1 MLNKIISTFCALCV
15 SVVVIAD
22 PIDVEK
28 AKQLAAQFMNGQQP
42 QPQLVKKALR
52 KQTDRRRL
60 PQKYQTTAPYYIFS
74 RGENQGFVVVSG
86 DDALP
91 EVLGYTES
99 GNYDEDNMPEFLK
112 WYLEYYGSMI
122 EDAQANK
129 LPRRAPEVTAD
140 ARVDIAPL
148 ITTHWDQGAPYN
160 NLCPDRKDGGGKC
173 LTGCVATAAAQVL
186 YYWHK
191 DLTDVTLAATSSYT
205 YGDQAKATRAFPK
218 GTQLKW
224 DLMRTKYGTEPEE
237 YRTAVATLMAVVGG
251 GAGLTYGSSTSGYP
265 ENCINVFKNIFGM
278 NGGTHKYKDQGGND
292 IVSDANWATQLYNE
306 LMKKAPILYAGC
318 REYKDNNGNTQAEG
332 HAIVIDGYQ
341 ANTGL
346 FHFNLGWGGQ
356 SDGYFT
362 VARSQSPSWG
372 FNDSWQ
378 EYVIGVS
385 PRTPNLKAEF
395 VVRPKVYY
403 NRTNTF
409 TIEVVNNGTLDY
421 SGLYLFANTTGKKP
435 ANLSE
440 AKDKNLE
447 TVVSNKGTAVRLKLQ
462 AKPTTATKWYFFV
475 TDKNLNVLA
484 QYEVNTETPQ
494 NDLWLKQLTLLGSSD
509 VETHNGETYQV
520 VYNNRTEVD
529 VEIEDRS
536 LIGYEGSPRM
546 AIYESTDD
554 GKTFNYIGYKYGKLT
569 IEPKGTGTVSIT
581 ISSTSNCPISEGN
594 LYRGVMIDTIPAL
607 RLDDILHK
615 PSEEAAT
622 VRFVLRDGDLDAVD
636 MVDGCLKL
644 QGKWDATKFV
654 TLTKK
659 TAYKGATSYDL
670 TDVSNIGYIPVLESN
685 PNAVYYVSDDS
696 EATGLNI
703 IKNGMCKQLV
713 LRPGYDFVPK
723 ADFEAAHATMTI
735 DMPACRWGL
744 ITVPC
749 NLTVPDGIYAREVES
764 HTTSGIS
771 NRTKD
776 VRELEAGHTYLMMTS
791 STKRQTLQSSDAAVM
806 LKIVAK
812 AVANV
817 DTAFVGTFVATQT
830 PQGAMLVNDADQQF
844 FSVVNEGTAV
854 EAFRGYFYDAKVTK
868 EFRAYS
874 SIATDPTYLN
884 MAKTI
889 QAAYQ
894 ALDEHRYY
902 ANQDS
907 TKALCAKIDSAEI
920 VFTERTA
927 TVTEVRARMKE
938 LETMTQNYID
948 GAPNPYEWLDYTS
961 KIVNPSFESGKN
973 GWTTDGVVKKNTD
986 LTLMSVG
993 GEGTA
998 FLYNCKA
1005 DSTSSTLSQ
1014 VVMDLP
1020 KGCYRLTAKVGSTEG
1035 HEITLFAGDTTVTV
1049 KASPLGVHYLV
1060 EARIDDIFVES
1071 GELEIGVK
1079 EGFFYKADDFH
1090 LTLTAYAATG
1100 IPEDVNGDGA
1110 VDTQDVLKIFEF
1122 IQKATGEDTVPVED
1136 VNHDGSVDTQDVLKV
1151 YEYIQTH

>member
-385 PRTPNLKAEF
+385 PR
-395 VVRPKVYY
+395 R
-403 NRTNTF
+403 
-409 TIEVVNNGTLDY
+409 
-421 SGLYLFANTTGKKP
+421 
-435 ANLSE
+435 
-440 AKDKNLE
+440 
-447 TVVSNKGTAVRLKLQ
+447 
-462 AKPTTATKWYFFV
+462 
-475 TDKNLNVLA
+475 
-484 QYEVNTETPQ
+484 
-494 NDLWLKQLTLLGSSD
+494 
-509 VETHNGETYQV
+509 
-520 VYNNRTEVD
+520 
-529 VEIEDRS
+529 
-536 LIGYEGSPRM
+536 
-546 AIYESTDD
+546 
-554 GKTFNYIGYKYGKLT
+554 
-569 IEPKGTGTVSIT
+569 
-581 ISSTSNCPISEGN
+581 
-594 LYRGVMIDTIPAL
+594 
-607 RLDDILHK
+607 
-615 PSEEAAT
+615 
-622 VRFVLRDGDLDAVD
+622 
-636 MVDGCLKL
+636 
-644 QGKWDATKFV
+644 
-654 TLTKK
+654 
-659 TAYKGATSYDL
+659 
-670 TDVSNIGYIPVLESN
+670 
-685 PNAVYYVSDDS
+685 
-696 EATGLNI
+696 
-703 IKNGMCKQLV
+703 
-713 LRPGYDFVPK
+713 
-723 ADFEAAHATMTI
+723 
-735 DMPACRWGL
+735 
-744 ITVPC
+744 
-749 NLTVPDGIYAREVES
+749 
-764 HTTSGIS
+764 
-771 NRTKD
+771 
-776 VRELEAGHTYLMMTS
+776 
-791 STKRQTLQSSDAAVM
+791 
-806 LKIVAK
+806 
-812 AVANV
+812 
-817 DTAFVGTFVATQT
+817 
-830 PQGAMLVNDADQQF
+830 
-844 FSVVNEGTAV
+844 
-854 EAFRGYFYDAKVTK
+854 
-868 EFRAYS
+868 
-874 SIATDPTYLN
+874 
-884 MAKTI
+884 
-889 QAAYQ
+889 
-894 ALDEHRYY
+894 
-902 ANQDS
+902 
-907 TKALCAKIDSAEI
+907 
-920 VFTERTA
+920 
-927 TVTEVRARMKE
+927 
-938 LETMTQNYID
+938 
-948 GAPNPYEWLDYTS
+948 
-961 KIVNPSFESGKN
+961 
-973 GWTTDGVVKKNTD
+973 
-986 LTLMSVG
+986 
-993 GEGTA
+993 
-998 FLYNCKA
+998 
-1005 DSTSSTLSQ
+1005 
-1014 VVMDLP
+1014 
-1020 KGCYRLTAKVGSTEG
+1020 
-1035 HEITLFAGDTTVTV
+1035 
-1049 KASPLGVHYLV
+1049 
-1060 EARIDDIFVES
+1060 
-1071 GELEIGVK
+1071 
-1079 EGFFYKADDFH
+1079 
-1090 LTLTAYAATG
+1090 
-1100 IPEDVNGDGA
+1100 
-1110 VDTQDVLKIFEF
+1110 
-1122 IQKATGEDTVPVED
+1122 
-1136 VNHDGSVDTQDVLKV
+1136 
-1151 YEYIQTH
+1151 